1 MRSSSFFRIRM
12 STTTQTRKKA
22 KQQNF
27 STLLSDLYV
36 KRQPKRHSNKNKIKV
51 QKENEA
57 KKEVLKSDLRLF
69 KFLLH
74 FSVWLREF
82 RDSVQIDIDPVY
94 YINAHLCPTI
104 ELCIFFSVLFCR
116 WFIFNS
122 LFVPFAWITIAWPH
136 CSYNVPFNNV
146 RQRMVTPKD
155 TCRASQLIPGS
166 YWTLWHRMPPAFW
179 SCQSDAG
186 EKRI

>member
-1 MRSSSFFRIRM
+1 MHQIC
-12 STTTQTRKKA
+12 
-22 KQQNF
+22 
-27 STLLSDLYV
+27 DLYV
-36 KRQPKRHSNKNKIKV
+36 KRQPKRHYNKNKIKV

-82 RDSVQIDIDPVY
+82 RDTVQIDIDPVY

-104 ELCIFFSVLFCR
+104 ELCIFFFCSVLSVIHFQFIVCSFCLD
-116 WFIFNS
+116 NDS
-122 LFVPFAWITIAWPH
+122 CHWPH

>member
-1 MRSSSFFRIRM
+1 MHQIC
-12 STTTQTRKKA
+12 
-22 KQQNF
+22 
-27 STLLSDLYV
+27 DLYV

-122 LFVPFAWITIAWPH
+122 LFVPFAWITIAAIGHIVRTTFHSITCASVWWHPKTRVAH
-136 CSYNVPFNNV
+136 HNWYLVRIGRCGIECPLPFGHVNPMRGKSEYN
-146 RQRMVTPKD
+146 D
-155 TCRASQLIPGS
+155 TAI
-166 YWTLWHRMPPAFW
+166 HV
-179 SCQSDAG
+179 
-186 EKRI
+186 